1 MTDRPP
7 AQPHSQI
14 PSHSLTQPRRWPAEW
29 EPLAAVWFSWPHN
42 RDTWPGLYDHIPVDF
57 AALIAAASRYVPVKL
72 LAAGELA
79 DVARQ
84 HLGDRREIEWVDV
97 ATNDCWIRDYGPTF
111 VKQGNELVGVD
122 WRFNAWGGKYPPWDD
137 DAAAAAAICAHSNV
151 RRLASELFLEGGGI
165 EGDGGGRLLT
175 TSSSVLSDSR
185 NAGWSRERVEAEF
198 TDKLGSREI
207 VWLDGGGLDGDD
219 TDGHIDQL
227 ARFVDAENVVC
238 AVSSDPHDP
247 NRLGLEQNYQQ
258 LVAWSQQTSPRVT
271 VHRLPTPP
279 MRLIGKARV
288 PESYCNFLL
297 LGGDAVL
304 VPTFRQP
311 THDQAAIDLLQQL
324 LPKHA
329 VIGVSA
335 YHFAW
340 GLGAWH
346 CASQQQPA

>member
-1 MTDRPP
+1 MAVFAKAFRTVTTK
-7 AQPHSQI
+7 S
-14 PSHSLTQPRRWPAEW
+14 TGRRWPAEW
-29 EPLAAVWFSWPHN
+29 EPMAAIWFAWPHN
-42 RDTWPGLYDHIPVDF
+42 PETWPGLFSHIPGDF
-57 AALIAAASRYVPVKL
+57 VALVQAASRYLPVKV

-79 DVARQ
+79 ETARRQ
-84 HLGDRREIEWVDV
+84 LGRPSDIELVDV

-111 VKQGNELVGVD
+111 VKQGDELVGID

-137 DAAAAAAICAHSNV
+137 DAAAAEAICRHSGI
-151 RRLASELFLEGGGI
+151 RRVTSDLFLEGGGI
-165 EGDGGGRLLT
+165 EGDGRGRLLT
-175 TSSSVLSDSR
+175 TSSCALAETR
-185 NAGWSRERVEAEF
+185 NAGWDRQQVEQEF
-198 TDKLGSREI
+198 ADKLGSREV
-207 VWLDGGGLDGDD
+207 VWLDGGGLVGDD

-227 ARFVDAENVVC
+227 ARFVDAENIVC

-247 NRLGLEQNYQQ
+247 NHQGLERNYQQ
-258 LVAWSQQTSPRVT
+258 LVAWGQQTSPQVT

-279 MRLIGKARV
+279 LRLIGQARV

-297 LGGDAVL
+297 LGDQAAL

-311 THDQAAIDLLQQL
+311 AADQAALELLTQL
-324 LPKHA
+324 LPKHE
-329 VIGVSA
+329 VIGVCA